1 MINRRILAKA
11 SATTVGTWP
20 QRMLRFLG
28 AWLIGAS
35 VAYAVG
41 SVSQSV
47 FVMQELSAAGAEL
60 SVGIWAKVIVHDLKN
75 LAFGGK
81 YIWYGGN
88 LLVAFLIALPCAIL
102 ASRFLRIHL
111 GLVASV
117 AGAVAIVT
125 MIEII
130 NFNSPSTLFAGTRGW
145 AGMLAQ
151 MIAGGIGGATFAA
164 VFGVQRPSSQALGSS
179 RS

>member
-1 MINRRILAKA
+1 MLWQMRKDQGR
-11 SATTVGTWP
+11 P
-20 QRMLRFLG
+20 QRILRFLG

-35 VAYAVG
+35 MAYAVG

-47 FVMQELSAAGAEL
+47 FVIQELSAAGADL
-60 SVGIWAKVIVHDLKN
+60 SASIWAKVIVHDLKN

-102 ASRFLRIHL
+102 VSRFLKMHL
-111 GLVASV
+111 GLVAAL

-125 MIEII
+125 MIEIV
-130 NFNSPSTLFAGTRGW
+130 NFNAPNTIFAGTRGW
-145 AGMLAQ
+145 DGMLAQ
-151 MIAGGIGGATFAA
+151 VIAGAIGGATFAA
-164 VFGVQRPSSQALGSS
+164 LFRVQSSSSQAPG
-179 RS
+179 

>member
-1 MINRRILAKA
+1 MLWQVRKDQSR
-11 SATTVGTWP
+11 P
-20 QRMLRFLG
+20 QRIVRFLG

-35 VAYAVG
+35 VAYAIG

-47 FVMQELSAAGAEL
+47 FVMQELSAAGADL
-60 SVGIWAKVIVHDLKN
+60 SVNIRARVIAHDLKN

-88 LLVAFLIALPCAIL
+88 LLVAFLIALPSAIL
-102 ASRFLRIHL
+102 VSRFLRLHL
-111 GLVASV
+111 GLIAAL

-125 MIEII
+125 MIEIVD
-130 NFNSPSTLFAGTRGW
+130 FNSPSTLFAGTRGW

-151 MIAGGIGGATFAA
+151 VIAGAIGGATFAA
-164 VFGVQRPSSQALGSS
+164 FSGIQRPSSRARGSS
-179 RS
+179 

>member
-1 MINRRILAKA
+1 MH
-11 SATTVGTWP
+11 
-20 QRMLRFLG
+20 FLG
-28 AWLIGAS
+28 AWLTGAT

-47 FVMQELSAAGAEL
+47 FVIQELSIAGADITID
-60 SVGIWAKVIVHDLKN
+60 IWVKVIVHDLMN

-102 ASRFLRIHL
+102 VARLLKMHL
-111 GLVASV
+111 GLVAAL
-117 AGAVAIVT
+117 AGAVAVVT

-130 NFNSPSTLFAGTRGW
+130 NFNAPSTLFAGTRGW
-145 AGMLAQ
+145 DGMLAQ
-151 MIAGGIGGATFAA
+151 VIAGAIGGVTFATLFD
-164 VFGVQRPSSQALGSS
+164 VKYPPSQTTG
-179 RS
+179 

>member
-1 MINRRILAKA
+1 MLWQMRKDP
-11 SATTVGTWP
+11 GTP
-20 QRMLRFLG
+20 QRIFRFLA
-28 AWLIGAS
+28 AWLISAG
-35 VAYAVG
+35 VAYTVG

-47 FVMQELSAAGAEL
+47 FVMQELSAAGADL
-60 SVGIWAKVIVHDLKN
+60 SASVIAKVIFHDLKS

-102 ASRFLRIHL
+102 VSRFLKIHL
-111 GLVASV
+111 GLVAAL
-117 AGAVAIVT
+117 AGAVGMVT

-145 AGMLAQ
+145 GGMLAQ
-151 MIAGGIGGATFAA
+151 VLAGAIGGATFAA
-164 VFGVQRPSSQALGSS
+164 LFGIQSPSSQTLVD
-179 RS
+179 REHD

>member
-1 MINRRILAKA
+1 MGWQMHKDQ
-11 SATTVGTWP
+11 GTP
-20 QRMLRFLG
+20 QRILRFLG
-28 AWLIGAS
+28 AWLIGAA

-47 FVMQELSAAGAEL
+47 FVMLELSAAGADL
-60 SVGIWAKVIVHDLKN
+60 SANIWAKVIIHDLMN

-88 LLVAFLIALPCAIL
+88 LLLAFLIALPCAIL
-102 ASRFLRIHL
+102 VSRFSKIHL
-111 GLVASV
+111 GLVAAV

-125 MIEII
+125 MIEVI

-145 AGMLAQ
+145 DGMLAQ
-151 MIAGGIGGATFAA
+151 VIAGAIGGATFAA
-164 VFGVQRPSSQALGSS
+164 FFGVQRPSSPTLG
-179 RS
+179 